1 MPNDVARR
9 GRGNTL
15 SAQAV
20 LGNLV
25 KQALDVAK
33 KAARHQKSLIG
44 VNYYADKMATLRA
57 DATNAFS
64 RLGSTNVGHIAALA
78 ELISKVFGG
87 STPSRERAQA
97 ARDV

>member
-15 SAQAV
+15 SAKAV

-64 RLGSTNVGHIAALA
+64 RLGSTNVGHTAALA